1 MQTAIS
7 TASDTVVAVSSNA
20 ALKTTTSYLSAQISN
35 IVGGAP
41 ATLDTIAE
49 LGAALNNQNNLA
61 GSLTTM
67 LANKAAAADVSALST
82 ALTQKANQSD
92 YVSLSVVVGAKATAT
107 ATETASISATVLG
120 NTVNTLVA
128 EVSALKTRG
137 GTTNP
142 DTVAVNGVS
151 LTDLY
156 NWTKELYVKLGLT
169 NADGTINEKLNRLA
183 NPTLVSSVLGF
194 EYTAGGA
201 INKVNHVITVQFDK
215 DQKSV
220 TVTGGIGNLTT
231 TVNNLVLNASN
242 QCVFTVPYAGNVAFY
257 EANKTQVSI
266 VALDTQY
273 RLAPLVSSV
282 IVSAPDATDA
292 AYKHAIPTVTN
303 KTIST
308 SMPNIFSVATPSSRY
323 HAETFP
329 YIGAMSSWDMSIYFK
344 VTSDW
349 SWRALVGS
357 MYMNINGSGRNWG
370 VWVSHTNFIA
380 WGWQASDIV
389 TTLAVASNVNYH
401 LKIIKT
407 TTTIQF
413 DLKNMDDGT
422 TNTQTS
428 THSNPSMGSNEPVTI
443 GGWISSS
450 GESGAVISELNVGSY
465 TNTSNYNT
473 PSTTGIN
480 VYSSSNAYIKT
491 VTTPGSGVFT
501 DSVAYEPSKLGSI
514 LMKVSA
520 AGESSKRESDLIN
533 VSGEDVASH
542 ETPVLNGSV
551 VYSGTIANATYTLAS
566 NVTKVSVFTKTND
579 IGPTVTGIAT
589 QYGTVGYGVEA
600 YGNYY
605 ANWANAAPGV
615 HNAHYRL
622 RFSNGIVSNVSI
634 FSNSDAIGG
643 LTNPD
648 LSFKLTNIPAGG
660 VTAILQGRNN
670 AFTGNVWY
678 DIVNKTIQVT
688 QYTPTIKFGG
698 GGNNQFVNSPA
709 MFPTDTAVVSS
720 ATVTTPGTIT
730 LAIPYIAAHAGTRSF
745 YVVADADTNR
755 KQSAASALQ
764 PFQMP
769 ITANGVT
776 IKYVGD
782 AAIVPTSEP
791 LFIQANPR
799 GTVTEWFAVVKQ
811 DMKAAISSYASGTD
825 GPFKPPGQSVA
836 VEWKNIV
843 TTLMTD
849 MSGLFNSKSG
859 FNEPIASWDTG
870 NVINMAYLFANT
882 PTNGFNQPIGA
893 WNTSN
898 VTNMDSMFYNSG
910 LFNKAIGSWNTAAV
924 TNMGGMFYN
933 AHAFNQPIGTWN
945 TGAVT
950 NMNYMFYNAIEFNQ
964 NISTWNV
971 AAVSPKPPT
980 NFVNTANSVLT
991 AQNSPIWFPIVLD
1004 ANGTTV
1010 KYVGNVPT
1018 SDLLF
1023 IQANPRATGTE
1034 WFAVVKQS
1042 MNAAITNYA
1051 SGTDGPFKPPGQS
1064 VAVPFNNIVTTLMT
1078 GMNDMFANKTSFNE
1092 PIASWDTS
1100 NVTTMY
1106 QMFAN
1111 ASAFN
1116 RPIGAWNTSNVTTMY
1131 GMFYSASAYAFN
1143 QPIGAWNTGAV
1154 TNMNYMF
1161 AGANA
1166 FNQNISTWNVAAVSP
1181 KPPTNFINPS
1191 NPALTARNSPVWFPW
1206 TFTHSVTYSGFDPTQ
1221 QLLSDDS
1228 SSQSSGW
1235 ATVSANP
1242 YIQTDFGSVRIVNS
1256 IIVGPITDAGWNWS
1270 YLNGAALEYYNN
1282 INGTWNLLSNISQP
1296 DDPLLPRVYST
1307 NISTRHVRIL
1317 MPAQLYAY
1325 MAVGTFH
1332 FTFA

>member
-1 MQTAIS
+1 MATAVSTTSASIA
-7 TASDTVVAVSSNA
+7 TASSEA
-20 ALKTTTSYLSAQISN
+20 ALKVTAAQVNAQLSNVI
-35 IVGGAP
+35 GGAP
-41 ATLDTIAE
+41 AALDTLAE
-49 LGAALNNQNNLA
+49 IGAALNNENNFAGSVITALGNLA
-61 GSLTTM
+61 
-67 LANKAAAADVSALST
+67 AATDATALST

-92 YVSLSVVVGAKATAT
+92 FALLSSAVATKATNSAAENASVSIAVLNNAVVSLASSVSTLQSTGA
-107 ATETASISATVLG
+107 S
-120 NTVNTLVA
+120 VNPA
-128 EVSALKTRG
+128 
-137 GTTNP
+137 
-142 DTVAVNGVS
+142 TVAVNSVT
-151 LTDLY
+151 LADLQ

-169 NADGTINEKLNRLA
+169 NGDGTINEKLNRLA

-194 EYTAGGA
+194 EYAAGGA

-220 TVTGGIGNLTT
+220 TVTGGVGNPTT
-231 TVNNLVLNASN
+231 TITNMALNSSN
-242 QCVFTVPYAGNVAFY
+242 RYVFTVAYPGNFAFY

-428 THSNPSMGSNEPVTI
+428 NHSNPSMGSNEPVTI
-443 GGWISSS
+443 GGWISRSE
-450 GESGAVISELNVGSY
+450 ESGAVISELNVGSY

-473 PSTTGIN
+473 PSTSGIN

-491 VTTPGSGVFT
+491 VTTPGSGVFA

-566 NVTKVSVFTKTND
+566 NVTKVSAFTKTND
-579 IGPTVTGIAT
+579 IGPTVTGIAM
-589 QYGTVGYGVEA
+589 QYGTVGYGVGA
-600 YGNYY
+600 YGNWY
-605 ANWANAAPGV
+605 ANWAYNTPGV

-648 LSFKLTNIPAGG
+648 ISFALTNIPAGG

-688 QYTPTIKFGG
+688 PSTPVIKFGG
-698 GGNNQFVNSPA
+698 SDNNQFVNSPA

-730 LAIPYIAAHAGTRSF
+730 LAIPYIDAHAGTRSF

-764 PFQMP
+764 PFP
-769 ITANGVT
+769 IIANGVVVLDANGKT
-776 IKYVGD
+776 IKYEGS
-782 AAIVPTSEP
+782 VPTLEP
-791 LFIQANPR
+791 MFIQANLR
-799 GTVTEWFAVVKQ
+799 GNGTEWFAVVKQ
-811 DMKAAISSYASGTD
+811 SMKDAISSYASGTD

-859 FNEPIASWDTG
+859 FNAPIDSWDTS
-870 NVINMAYLFANT
+870 NVTNMTYLFANT
-882 PTNGFNQPIGA
+882 LTNGFNQPIGAWNTSKVTNMDSMFYNSGLFNQAIGAWNTGAVTTMQGMFWGANAFNQPIGTWNTGAVTNMSYMFKNASAFNQNIRGWNVNAVVTKPPTDFSTGSALTEQNSPVWFPIVVLDANGKTIKYEGSVPTLEPMFIQANPRGTGTEWFAVVKQSMKDAISSYASGTDGPFKPTPQLPVVPFNNIVTTLMTDMSGLFNSKSGFNDPIDSWDTSNVINMTYLFANTLTNGFNQPIGA

-898 VTNMDSMFYNSG
+898 VRNMDSMFYNSG
-910 LFNKAIGSWNTAAV
+910 LFNQAIGAWNTGAV
-924 TNMGGMFYN
+924 TTMQGMFWGAN
-933 AHAFNQPIGTWN
+933 AFNQPIGTWN

-950 NMNYMFYNAIEFNQ
+950 NMNYMFYNALEFNQ
-964 NISTWNV
+964 NINGWNV
-971 AAVSPKPPT
+971 GAVVTKPPT

-991 AQNSPIWFPIVLD
+991 EQNSP
-1004 ANGTTV
+1004 
-1010 KYVGNVPT
+1010 
-1018 SDLLF
+1018 
-1023 IQANPRATGTE
+1023 
-1034 WFAVVKQS
+1034 
-1042 MNAAITNYA
+1042 
-1051 SGTDGPFKPPGQS
+1051 
-1064 VAVPFNNIVTTLMT
+1064 
-1078 GMNDMFANKTSFNE
+1078 
-1092 PIASWDTS
+1092 
-1100 NVTTMY
+1100 
-1106 QMFAN
+1106 
-1111 ASAFN
+1111 
-1116 RPIGAWNTSNVTTMY
+1116 
-1131 GMFYSASAYAFN
+1131 
-1143 QPIGAWNTGAV
+1143 
-1154 TNMNYMF
+1154 
-1161 AGANA
+1161 
-1166 FNQNISTWNVAAVSP
+1166 
-1181 KPPTNFINPS
+1181 
-1191 NPALTARNSPVWFPW
+1191 
-1206 TFTHSVTYSGFDPTQ
+1206 
-1221 QLLSDDS
+1221 
-1228 SSQSSGW
+1228 GW
-1235 ATVSANP
+1235 AT
-1242 YIQTDFGSVRIVNS
+1242 
-1256 IIVGPITDAGWNWS
+1256 
-1270 YLNGAALEYYNN
+1270 
-1282 INGTWNLLSNISQP
+1282 
-1296 DDPLLPRVYST
+1296 
-1307 NISTRHVRIL
+1307 
-1317 MPAQLYAY
+1317 
-1325 MAVGTFH
+1325 
-1332 FTFA
+1332 